1 MTLDPIVLFFLLGVG
16 ARLLRSDLRLPEAM
30 YEGLSIYLLVSIG
43 LRGGVEL
50 ADHPIGPLLPQ
61 AAAVIAMGLALPLI
75 AFPILTWVGR
85 LGRADAASIAAHYG
99 SVSMVTF
106 AVALAWLVD
115 RKIEHEQYMPLF
127 VVLLEVPG
135 IVVGILLAK
144 VGAGRAIHWGDLA
157 REVFLGRS
165 VVLLA
170 GGLLIGWASGRDLL
184 APQGKLFFDLFKG
197 VLALFM
203 LEMGLVAAGR
213 IRELRRTGLFLLGF
227 GTVIPIVFAT
237 LGIFIGH
244 AVGLSMGGSI
254 LLGTLAGSA
263 SYIAAPAAMRIAVPE
278 ANPSLSLAAAL
289 GVTFPFNVILG
300 ISLYA
305 TIAAR
310 IFGTPLP

>member
-1 MTLDPIVLFFLLGVG
+1 MSLDPIVLFFLLGVG

-30 YEGLSIYLLVSIG
+30 YEGLSIFLLITIG

-50 ADHPIGPLLPQ
+50 AAHPIGPLLSQ
-61 AAAVIAMGLALPLI
+61 AAGVIAMGLVLPLL
-75 AFPILTWVGR
+75 AYPVLRGVGKLAR
-85 LGRADAASIAAHYG
+85 PDAASIAAHYG

-106 AVALAWLVD
+106 AVALAWLAE
-115 RKIEHEQYMPLF
+115 RKIPHEQYMPLF

-135 IVVGILLAK
+135 IVVGILIAK
-144 VGAGRAIHWGDLA
+144 LGAGRNVHWGELG

-170 GGLLIGWASGRDLL
+170 GGLFIGWASGGQAL

-203 LEMGLVAAGR
+203 LEMGLVAASR
-213 IRELRRTGLFLLGF
+213 IRDLRHTGVFLLGF

-237 LGIFIGH
+237 IGIVVGH
-244 AVGLSMGGSI
+244 TVGLTMGGAT
-254 LLGTLAGSA
+254 LLGALAGSA

-300 ISLYA
+300 IPLYA
-305 TIAAR
+305 EIAER
-310 IFGTPLP
+310 IFGSNS